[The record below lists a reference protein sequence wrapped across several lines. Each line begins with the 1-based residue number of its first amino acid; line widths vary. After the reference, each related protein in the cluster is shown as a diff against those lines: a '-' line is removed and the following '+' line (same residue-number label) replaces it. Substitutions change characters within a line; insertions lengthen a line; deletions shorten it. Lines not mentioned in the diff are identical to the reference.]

1 MTLETAS
8 IKEIKRL
15 QNKWVALSV
24 PDERIVGVG
33 KDAVQAKKSAEKRG
47 EKDIVLM
54 KILPLDSYYAPLA

>member
-1 MTLETAS
+1 MPLETAS
-8 IKEIKRL
+8 IKEIRRL

-24 PDERIVGVG
+24 ADERIVGVG

-54 KILPLDSYYAPLA
+54 KVLPLDSYYSPLA